1 MTSRRCA
8 EPNINHFKKEEIIMS
23 NSLEMKTGALSL
35 EQLETINGGRGEV
48 VIVGCT
54 DPRNGHPAPAGTVYW
69 NPWIGQP
76 YPQPF

>member
-1 MTSRRCA
+1 MT
-8 EPNINHFKKEEIIMS
+8 MS
-23 NSLEMKTGALSL
+23 KSLNRKTGAETGVLTL
-35 EQLETINGGRGEV
+35 EQLETANGGRGEV

-76 YPQPF
+76 YPQQI